1 MNESGA
7 VPPAIV
13 PGESH
18 FMYQL
23 FCDSNCELWHTD
35 VKEFGLEFIRMPYVL
50 DGVEYY
56 YDLGEQ
62 TDFKHFFD
70 RMREGAV
77 PTTSAINEQNYIDYF
92 EPVLAAGK
100 DIYYITFSHKMSAT
114 FQSMDRA
121 IASLKEKY
129 PDRVI
134 RTFDTRSI
142 SLGAGFQVR
151 YAAEKW
157 KQGATMDELEAY
169 LTELRAHTV
178 VYFVVDDLV
187 YLKRGGRISAVTAAF
202 GKLLGIKPLIAFME
216 DGSLQSVGKIKGGKK
231 VISEFV
237 RLMHEHNADTK
248 NHRIEIMQADCPET
262 GEALASALREEF
274 GADIPVHTQIVGP
287 VIGTHCGPGTLGL
300 IFYGDK

>member
-1 MNESGA
+1 MKAGGNM
-7 VPPAIV
+7 PDIL
-13 PGESH
+13 PGERI

-142 SLGAGFQVR
+142 SLGAGSKSSSLLHDQ
-151 YAAEKW
+151 K
-157 KQGATMDELEAY
+157 L
-169 LTELRAHTV
+169 
-178 VYFVVDDLV
+178 VDN
-187 YLKRGGRISAVTAAF
+187 KTAATN
-202 GKLLGIKPLIAFME
+202 
-216 DGSLQSVGKIKGGKK
+216 SVTCL
-231 VISEFV
+231 S
-237 RLMHEHNADTK
+237 RLFF
-248 NHRIEIMQADCPET
+248 IC
-262 GEALASALREEF
+262 
-274 GADIPVHTQIVGP
+274 IVF
-287 VIGTHCGPGTLGL
+287 LS
-300 IFYGDK
+300 